1 MYNRVYNT
9 ITKYNVTNV
18 ILLNLTFV
26 LEYVVLQLNL
36 MILVLKYVQNA
47 IKIYKTLAG
56 APPHAC
62 TCCSYPPTPPPP

>member
-18 ILLNLTFV
+18 IQLNLTLV
-26 LEYVVLQLNL
+26 LEYVILQLNL

-56 APPHAC
+56 SPAHAC
-62 TCCSYPPTPPPP
+62 TCCSYPPTPLPP